1 MDKYFTIIALSV
13 ANLKQ
18 YVEFLELISF
28 NKIHIIS
35 TKLNRNL
42 CHATKITILYKDSTM
57 VALDY
62 GNHLY
67 YRLGHW
73 FL

>member
-42 CHATKITILYKDSTM
+42 CHDPYL
-57 VALDY
+57 
-62 GNHLY
+62 
-67 YRLGHW
+67 
-73 FL
+73 FLKESMG